1 MWKRIIMSIFAMAL
15 LVFDGGVDVK
25 AEARKTL
32 SEIDKKLKLL
42 NKPAIKSIKSED
54 GDIIDC
60 VDIYKQ
66 PAFDHPALRN
76 HTIQMRPN
84 TIFASETSTTKHES
98 SPAMLTQT
106 WQKSGSCPKGTV
118 AIRRVK
124 RKELLKADSLE
135 HFGRD
140 GPRTSFAVNTSEEFI
155 TKNTS
160 NDEMRNNFIG
170 ARGDINLWDPLVES
184 HDEISSAQISLKS
197 GFVENFESIEA
208 GWMVYPNLFYGDG
221 EPRLFLRWTL
231 DGYRLTG
238 CINLNCAGFVQTS
251 FVIALGSTFTK
262 VSKLHGPQFQINVR
276 IDHDPSTNHWWLQI
290 GNEVVGYWPAEIL
303 QHLKKKASL
312 VAWGGDVY
320 SKYVKTGHP
329 YHTTAYMGSGEAAS
343 ELYGS
348 ANFITN
354 IRIIDDSLQLKY
366 PDPAF
371 FVVDEP
377 NCYSALIHKADR
389 DSEPAFYFGGHP
401 DHKCACNKKISN
413 KAKDDNITVSD
424 EISPCS

>member
-1 MWKRIIMSIFAMAL
+1 MRKRLIMSFFAMAL

-42 NKPAIKSIKSED
+42 NKPAIKSIKSKD

-118 AIRRVK
+118 AIRRYANLYT
-124 RKELLKADSLE
+124 RE
-135 HFGRD
+135 
-140 GPRTSFAVNTSEEFI
+140 
-155 TKNTS
+155 
-160 NDEMRNNFIG
+160 NNYIG
-170 ARGDINLWDPLVES
+170 ARGDINLWDPLVEFYNES
-184 HDEISSAQISLKS
+184 SSAQISLKS

-208 GWMVYPNLFYGDG
+208 GWMVYPNLFNADG
-221 EPRLFLRWTL
+221 EPRLFIRWTL
-231 DGYRLTG
+231 DGYRRTG

-251 FVIALGSTFTK
+251 SVIALGSTFSN
-262 VSKLHGPQFQINVR
+262 VSTLHGPQFQIKIR
-276 IDHDPSTNHWWLQI
+276 IDHDPSTNHWWLQYY
-290 GNEVVGYWPAEIL
+290 NEVVGYWPAEIL
-303 QHLKKKASL
+303 CYLKEEASI
-312 VAWGGDVY
+312 VAWGGDVH
-320 SKYVKTGHP
+320 SKNVKPGHP

-343 ELYGS
+343 ELFGS

-354 IRIIDDSLQLKY
+354 IRVIDYSLQLKY

-377 NCYSALIHKADR
+377 NCYSALIYKAEIALSCKR
-389 DSEPAFYFGGHP
+389 EVPLYSSG
-401 DHKCACNKKISN
+401 
-413 KAKDDNITVSD
+413 TVG
-424 EISPCS
+424 

>member
-1 MWKRIIMSIFAMAL
+1 MAL

-140 GPRTSFAVNTSEEFI
+140 GPRTSFAVNTSKEFI
-155 TKNTS
+155 KKNTS
-160 NDEMRNNFIG
+160 NDESKFFECFPAPEHSYANLYAVGNNFIG
-170 ARGDINLWDPLVES
+170 ARGDINLWNPLVES
-184 HDEISSAQISLKS
+184 YDEITSAQISLKS

-208 GWMVYPNLFYGDG
+208 GWM
-221 EPRLFLRWTL
+221 L

-238 CINLNCAGFVQTS
+238 CINLNCAGFVHTS
-251 FVIALGSTFTK
+251 LVIALGATFTK
-262 VSKLHGPQFQINVR
+262 VSKLHGPQFQINLR
-276 IDHDPSTNHWWLQI
+276 IDHDPITNHWWLQI
-290 GNEVVGYWPAEIL
+290 CNEVVGYWPAEIL
-303 QHLKKKASL
+303 QYLKEKASI

-320 SKYVKTGHP
+320 SKYVKPGHP

-343 ELYGS
+343 ELFGS

-377 NCYSALIHKADR
+377 NCYSALIHKADC
-389 DSEPAFYFGGHP
+389 DSEPYFYFGGHP
-401 DHKCACNKKISN
+401 DDKCVYNKK
-413 KAKDDNITVSD
+413 
-424 EISPCS
+424 

>member
-1 MWKRIIMSIFAMAL
+1 MWKRVIMSFFAMAL

-84 TIFASETSTTKHES
+84 TIFASETSTTEHES

-124 RKELLKADSLE
+124 RKELLNADSLE

-140 GPRTSFAVNTSEEFI
+140 GPRTSFAVNT
-155 TKNTS
+155 TNDKS
-160 NDEMRNNFIG
+160 NFFGSFPAPEHSYANLYATENNYIG
-170 ARGDINLWDPLVES
+170 AGGDINLWDPLVES
-184 HDEISSAQISLKS
+184 YDEISSAQISLKS

-208 GWMVYPNLFYGDG
+208 GWMVYPNLFNADG
-221 EPRLFLRWTL
+221 QPRLFIRWTL
-231 DGYRLTG
+231 DGYRWTG
-238 CINLNCAGFVQTS
+238 CINLICAGFVQTS
-251 FVIALGSTFTK
+251 SVIALGSTFSN
-262 VSKLHGPQFQINVR
+262 VSTLHGPQFHINIR
-276 IDHDPSTNHWWLQI
+276 IDHDPSTNHWWLHYY
-290 GNEVVGYWPAEIL
+290 NEVVGYWPAEIL
-303 QHLKKKASL
+303 CYLKEKAAI

-320 SKYVKTGHP
+320 SKNVKPGHP

-343 ELYGS
+343 ELFGR

-354 IRIIDDSLQLKY
+354 IRIIDYSLQLKY

-377 NCYSALIHKADR
+377 NCYSALIYKAHPK
-389 DSEPAFYFGGHP
+389 SEPYFYFGGHP
-401 DHKCACNKKISN
+401 GDNCIYNKKYLMKRKLIS
-413 KAKDDNITVSD
+413 
-424 EISPCS
+424 